1 MSNIVIVT
9 PGPVS
14 QEWEMICPGC
24 RRDDRIHIQATV
36 TVLLTRRGTEEVD
49 SDTEWDD
56 ASIAQC
62 RHCDHTGTVRD
73 FCDAFS
79 SLRGGGR

>member
-1 MSNIVIVT
+1 MPNIIIVS
-9 PGPVS
+9 PSSVS

-49 SDTEWDD
+49 CDTEWDD

-62 RHCDHTGTVRD
+62 KHCGFTGTVSD
-73 FCDAFS
+73 FEDAFKALPS
-79 SLRGGGR
+79 GGH